1 MGIEKVLDYRSNSCK
16 KISMLKLYIIYS
28 VIFSIIA
35 VEPES
40 PDLLKESIG
49 DDHFNV
55 TLIPGA
61 YDDEIKR
68 PVGNDFYIRYR
79 QAGEDTWNEKRPESD
94 QLTTSVTGL
103 QPGTKYEVQVVSVQ
117 TDDNGNVHE
126 TTSRTHHITTTGQTP
141 MKNYF
146 LALLLLALIL
156 LLLLCFCIICFC
168 TRKRGQKYLVAEK
181 ERQQGREPIL
191 PKDRGFEDYAK
202 RDDEE
207 KKSLTG
213 HSRGDS
219 ETDSMAEYGDGDP
232 GRFTEDGS
240 FIGQYGAQSKGLI
253 AEKP

>member
-1 MGIEKVLDYRSNSCK
+1 MSMKYLFSYLNKIFIFLIINS
-16 KISMLKLYIIYS
+16 LLFLT
-28 VIFSIIA
+28 IFA

-49 DDHFNV
+49 NDHFNV

-61 YDDEIKR
+61 YDDEDQR

-79 QAGEDTWNEKRPESD
+79 QAGEDKWSEKRPEPD

-117 TDDNGNVHE
+117 TDNDGNIHE
-126 TTSRTHHITTTGQTP
+126 TNSRTHHITTTGQQP
-141 MKNYF
+141 MRNY
-146 LALLLLALIL
+146 LWALLLLLLIL
-156 LLLLCFCIICFC
+156 LLLLCICLICFC

-202 RDDEE
+202 RYAYI
-207 KKSLTG
+207 SI
-213 HSRGDS
+213 
-219 ETDSMAEYGDGDP
+219 
-232 GRFTEDGS
+232 FT
-240 FIGQYGAQSKGLI
+240 L
-253 AEKP
+253 